1 MVIGRIGGEG
11 GRHGHGD
18 IHTDIVNLVRALAH
32 LTRVFSLINVGDMRE
47 QNPPAAGKPYEPAPA
62 VRAQTG
68 PMSIEVATDAWQ
80 QHSAVFLGISEYQA
94 RRGRDEIR
102 RMAKSCGWAM
112 AEQFDRSALTDWIV
126 QQIAAKSISR
136 VTAGKLLSYWS
147 VFGDWLVERGQWT
160 ENRVRGIKLP
170 RIKAKDRGPGARAF
184 SVEEVRALIEAAQHM
199 EQTSGRAGKYGPNR
213 STLYLFLAHT
223 GLRYGEATR
232 LEWKV
237 IDLANRRLRV
247 RDDKAGRGDHIPIH
261 DEVCEALAE
270 LRAANPADS
279 RVFRKVSHH
288 TLTADM
294 ERAKVARRVDGQ
306 GGQWHCFRKMS
317 VTERLRR
324 GADPDHVRRLAR
336 HQNLSLTMG
345 TYNQLAGEEL
355 RGAVE
360 KIPRLMGEMF
370 LQPGGKDDSVTSS
383 RHANP
388 SPHPDSAPRPEP
400 SDAWRD
406 NSANAGRAALSG
418 RGDASPADF
427 DLSAKQWS
435 RGESTARSHSSPTAE
450 LLEAVSLLLSA
461 TAKVMRGRSLEHEH
475 IQQRH
480 NQRTV

>member
-1 MVIGRIGGEG
+1 MHDLWI
-11 GRHGHGD
+11 
-18 IHTDIVNLVRALAH
+18 
-32 LTRVFSLINVGDMRE
+32 
-47 QNPPAAGKPYEPAPA
+47 
-62 VRAQTG
+62 
-68 PMSIEVATDAWQ
+68 
-80 QHSAVFLGISEYQA
+80 
-94 RRGRDEIR
+94 RRG
-102 RMAKSCGWAM
+102 CFP
-112 AEQFDRSALTDWIV
+112 Q
-126 QQIAAKSISR
+126 
-136 VTAGKLLSYWS
+136 
-147 VFGDWLVERGQWT
+147 
-160 ENRVRGIKLP
+160 
-170 RIKAKDRGPGARAF
+170 PGARAF
-184 SVEEVRALIEAAQHM
+184 SVDEVKALIEAAQHM
-199 EQTSGRAGKYGPNR
+199 ERTSGRAGKYGPNR

-270 LRAANPADS
+270 LRAANPADI

-294 ERAKVARRVDGQ
+294 ERAKVPRRVDGQ

-345 TYNQLAGEEL
+345 TYNQLADEEL

-360 KIPRLMGEMF
+360 KIPRLLGEIQ
-370 LQPGGKDDSVTSS
+370 LQPGGSADTFTPS
-383 RHANP
+383 RHANQP
-388 SPHPDSAPRPEP
+388 PHPDSAPRPEP

-406 NSANAGRAALSG
+406 NSAHAGRAAQSG
-418 RGDASPADF
+418 RGDTSPADPN
-427 DLSAKQWS
+427 LSVNQWS
-435 RGESTARSHSSPTAE
+435 RGESRARPESSPTAE

-461 TAKVMRGRSLEHEH
+461 TAKVMRGRSPEHEH
-475 IQQRH
+475 EQSH
-480 NQRTV
+480 SRTGT